1 MAAGPSFRFGAA
13 TDVGQ
18 VRSVN
23 QDSWMAKPDQAIYV
37 VADGMGGHQGGEVA
51 STMAVE
57 IIGDEYRAAGSDALV
72 AALRRANDLIHDR
85 GERDPGLRGMGT
97 TAVVAAVV
105 DGDEGDASQ
114 VVIANIGDS
123 RAYLYRAGELEQ
135 LTDDHSMVADLVR
148 QGRLSPEEAENHPQR
163 NIVTRVLG
171 VYEDIDVDLFPVDV
185 ARGDRFLLCSDG
197 LFNEVGEEQ
206 IAAVLRRLDDPAD
219 AADELVRLANDSG
232 GRDNITVLVL
242 DATDDAGAAKAASTS
257 IGGSAAAGT
266 SKDERD
272 LAGFT
277 SAVPAPAEPT
287 VQHSATVPA
296 PSEPGSRKMSRR
308 ERRATGQGSRFTW
321 RVALFLVVLLAVLG
335 GAYATVVWYGTS
347 AYFVAFDDD
356 DVAIFKG
363 RPGGLLWIDPELEE
377 RTPISRDVVP
387 EQYLDALEDG
397 QEYSTLAGAEAFI
410 ANLTEQGGIDPDTGE
425 VTTTTRPRQTT
436 TTTRPRQTTTTTRPR
451 QTTTTQANG

>member
-1 MAAGPSFRFGAA
+1 
-13 TDVGQ
+13 
-18 VRSVN
+18 
-23 QDSWMAKPDQAIYV
+23 
-37 VADGMGGHQGGEVA
+37 
-51 STMAVE
+51 
-57 IIGDEYRAAGSDALV
+57 
-72 AALRRANDLIHDR
+72 
-85 GERDPGLRGMGT
+85 
-97 TAVVAAVV
+97 
-105 DGDEGDASQ
+105 

-206 IAAVLRRLDDPAD
+206 IAAVLRRLDDPTD
-219 AADELVRLANDSG
+219 AADELVRLANAGG

-242 DATDDAGAAKAASTS
+242 DVTDDAGAAKAASTS

-266 SKDERD
+266 ARDDRD

-277 SAVPAPAEPT
+277 SAAPAPAEPT
-287 VQHSATVPA
+287 ERHSATVPA
-296 PSEPGSRKMSRR
+296 PSDAAPRKPSRA
-308 ERRATGQGSRFTW
+308 ERRQEGHGSRFTW
-321 RVALFLVVLLAVLG
+321 RVALFLLVLIGVVG

-347 AYFVAFDDD
+347 AYFVAFDGD

-377 RTPISRDVVP
+377 RTPITRDVVP

-397 QEYSTLAGAEAFI
+397 QEYSTLAGAEAFL

-425 VTTTTRPRQTT
+425 VTTTTRPRPT
-436 TTTRPRQTTTTTRPR
+436 TTTRPRQATTTTRPR